1 MAPIPLVLMVFAFVC
16 FVIATFPPPQNPNW
30 NRLVSAGLA
39 FWALT
44 LILGYT
50 GVLGR

>member
-16 FVIATFPPPQNPNW
+16 FVLATFPPAAPHW

-39 FWALT
+39 FWSLVVV
-44 LILGYT
+44 LGYT
-50 GVLGR
+50 GVMGK